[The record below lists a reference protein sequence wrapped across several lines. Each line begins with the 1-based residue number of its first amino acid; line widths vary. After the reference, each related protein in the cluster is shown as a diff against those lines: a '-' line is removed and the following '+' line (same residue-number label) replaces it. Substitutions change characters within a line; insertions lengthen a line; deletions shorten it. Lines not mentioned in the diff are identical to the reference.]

1 MKTELEKLIEKWEIE
16 KGSYIPNS
24 PIYQAFIDDAKES
37 LKRESKVNKY
47 FSKKYNELKKEVD
60 KTRKI
65 NRIKSQKS
73 YWFETLSLF
82 VDGCLSKEECK
93 QYQNELS

>member
-1 MKTELEKLIEKWEIE
+1 MEKELIKELWKLWEDLAETGELHIN
-16 KGSYIPNS
+16 KDFPN
-24 PIYQAFIDDAKES
+24 
-37 LKRESKVNKY
+37 
-47 FSKKYNELKKEVD
+47 KYNELKKKVD

-82 VDGCLSKEECK
+82 VDGCLTKEECK
-93 QYQNELS
+93 QYQNELAEKLTETFKNK